1 MDATLGQAAK
11 PSEVVG
17 SKSVRK
23 SGGLSA
29 VTGVANVEIMKMA
42 AFSTVYIRQSGTFSG
57 IIFQFDWRS

>member
-42 AFSTVYIRQSGTFSG
+42 LMVHSSLSTSLDGL
-57 IIFQFDWRS
+57 FDL

>member
-11 PSEVVG
+11 PNEVVG

-42 AFSTVYIRQSGTFSG
+42 HQTKQLPQ
-57 IIFQFDWRS
+57 FQLGRFGFPPLAIHK